1 MEKKICML
9 SFTIEISLMESIL
22 IIDKLMVTLVAL
34 SVNEYKSQIL
44 VSRNDITTLLTYNIT
59 KHSCNFLNT
68 K

>member
-1 MEKKICML
+1 
-9 SFTIEISLMESIL
+9 MESIL

-59 KHSCNFLNT
+59 KHTCNILNT

>member
-1 MEKKICML
+1 
-9 SFTIEISLMESIL
+9 MESIL

-59 KHSCNFLNT
+59 KHSCSCLNT

>member
-1 MEKKICML
+1 
-9 SFTIEISLMESIL
+9 MESIL

-59 KHSCNFLNT
+59 KHSFNFLNT

>member
-1 MEKKICML
+1 
-9 SFTIEISLMESIL
+9 MESIL

-34 SVNEYKSQIL
+34 SVNEYKSQML